1 MSLDVAFFSMS
12 ADVNGTVP
20 FAKSVVAGVQEKN
33 VPFMAASIAYHAFI
47 SLIPLLVLVFFLV
60 SLAGDEQF
68 AANVAGMTEGFLPE
82 SGQLLLEEAIGDSP
96 ATAGASII
104 GFVTLV
110 WGSLK
115 IFRGIDTAF
124 SEIYDSAEESTLLVQ
139 LRDAF
144 IVLAAIGLALVAAAG
159 ATVAFALLPDVPF
172 LGLVNPILLVGALTI
187 AFLPMYYYFPNVGV
201 SVREILPGVVVA
213 AVGWAALQS
222 LFQVYVSFAA
232 DSESAGAIGAILLLL
247 TWLYFGGLILL
258 VGAVVNATR
267 SGRLSPGEEDLG
279 EIRVRERRLARTQ
292 QTNEGLREQTE
303 RLRRERNM
311 LRQDLEAQRKRRY
324 RLEDRVDE
332 LEATTRTLETENERL
347 QDELEVRDEPEWKQ
361 AVHEVA
367 SRVDTLRI
375 GTIEDRRR

>member
-1 MSLDVAFFSMS
+1 MS

-60 SLAGDEQF
+60 SLTGDEQF

-144 IVLAAIGLALVAAAG
+144 IVIAAIGVALVAAVG

-172 LGLVNPILLVGALTI
+172 LGLVNPILLVGALSI

-332 LEATTRTLETENERL
+332 LEATTRTLEAENERL

-361 AVHEVA
+361 AVHEIA